1 MADEEQS
8 LGDLVD
14 RFAAFHH
21 MDPADVAGFLGIAPS
36 RLSALRGHTLPGE
49 RDVAFAARVA
59 TAAAAADMSPVRLA
73 QVARVARLLR

>member
-1 MADEEQS
+1 MADEQQT

-21 MDPADVAGFLGIAPS
+21 MDPADVAGFLGVVPS
-36 RLSALRGHTLPGE
+36 RLSAVRSHTLPAE
-49 RDVAFAARVA
+49 RDAVFVARVA
-59 TAAAAADMSPVRLA
+59 EVAASADMSPVRLA